1 MKMTT
6 KPMRYP
12 PMTLLEVS
20 DQAGG
25 RKVVMVCKDGVT
37 YWDVLDAGEATPI
50 VIHPALEPKE
60 LGDLVTYCQNN
71 GLVPARD
78 ALIALLRER
87 GDARLDSDPL
97 FVVRALW
104 FIRSRATG
112 DNQVPTEEVMQWAIE
127 QSLLQERKLVQNH
140 QVIER
145 YCAATQQA

>member
-1 MKMTT
+1 MTT

-37 YWDVLDAGEATPI
+37 YWDVLDADEATPI

-78 ALIALLRER
+78 ALIAFLREQ
-87 GDARLDSDPL
+87 GNARLDSDPL

-112 DNQVPTEEVMQWAIE
+112 DKQVPTEEVMQWAIE
-127 QSLLQERKLVQNH
+127 QALLQERKLVQNH

-145 YCAATQQA
+145 YCTATQQA

>member
-1 MKMTT
+1 MTT

-60 LGDLVTYCQNN
+60 LGDLVVYCQNN

-78 ALIALLRER
+78 ALVAFLREQ
-87 GDARLDSDPL
+87 GNARLDSDPL

-127 QSLLQERKLVQNH
+127 QALLQERKLVQNH

-145 YCAATQQA
+145 FCTATQES

>member
-1 MKMTT
+1 MTT

>member
-1 MKMTT
+1 MTT
-6 KPMRYP
+6 NAKPMRYP

-37 YWDVLDAGEATPI
+37 YWDVLDASEATPI
-50 VIHPALEPKE
+50 VIHPAMEPKE
-60 LGDLVTYCQNN
+60 LGDLVTYCKTN
-71 GLVPARD
+71 GLNPARD
-78 ALIALLRER
+78 ALVAFLRRE
-87 GDARLDSDPL
+87 GNVRLDSDPL

-104 FIRSRATG
+104 FIRTRATG

-127 QSLLQERKLVQNH
+127 QALLQERRLVQNH

>member
-1 MKMTT
+1 MTT

-37 YWDVLDAGEATPI
+37 YWDVLDAAEATPI
-50 VIHPALEPKE
+50 VIHPSMEPKE
-60 LGDLVTYCQNN
+60 LGDLVTYCQHN

-78 ALIALLRER
+78 ALVAFLRKE
-87 GDARLDSDPL
+87 GNQRLDADPL

-104 FIRSRATG
+104 FIRGRITE
-112 DNQVPTEEVMQWAIE
+112 DNQVPTEDTMQWAVE
-127 QSLLQERKLVQNH
+127 QALLQERKLVQSH

-145 YCAATQQA
+145 YCAGAQQA

>member
-1 MKMTT
+1 MTNA

-37 YWDVLDAGEATPI
+37 YWDVLDASEATPL
-50 VIHPALEPKE
+50 VIHPAMEPKE
-60 LGDLVTYCQNN
+60 LGDLVAYCKNN

-78 ALIALLRER
+78 ALVGFLRKD
-87 GDARLDSDPL
+87 GNARLDSDPL
-97 FVVRALW
+97 FVARVLW
-104 FIRSRATG
+104 FIRTRATG
-112 DNQVPTEEVMQWAIE
+112 DNQVPAEDVMQWAIE
-127 QSLLQERKLVQNH
+127 QALLQERKLVQTH

-145 YCAATQQA
+145 YCTTAQNT